1 MDEMVETTG
10 NALTD
15 SKIKTSRY
23 SLSEELISSISHG
36 VGALLSIAALVLCIV
51 FSSLHHNVLGIIS
64 SVIYGVS
71 LIILYV
77 MSCLYHALKPNKA
90 KDVFRI
96 FDHCSIFLLIAGS
109 YTPYL
114 LLVIG
119 GTKGIIMLIVEWT
132 AAIIGIIGNC
142 INLEKFRKISFPLY
156 LIMGWNIIFS
166 FKTLINNLETKGV
179 MLLLIGGI
187 IYTLGA
193 VIYLFGKKVK
203 YMHSVWHFFVLGG
216 SIFQFFSI
224 LLYVL

>member
-1 MDEMVETTG
+1 MNEMTG
-10 NALTD
+10 TLENNFKNN
-15 SKIKTSRY
+15 KICTPKY

-36 VGALLSIAALVLCIV
+36 IGALLSIAALVLCIV
-51 FSSLHHNVLGIIS
+51 FSSIHHNVLGIIS
-64 SVIYGVS
+64 SIIYGIS
-71 LIILYV
+71 LIILYM

-90 KDVFRI
+90 KKVFRI

-109 YTPYL
+109 YTPFL

-119 GTKGIIMLIVEWT
+119 GKKGIILLIVEWV
-132 AAIIGIIGNC
+132 AAIIGIVGNS
-142 INLEKFRKISFPLY
+142 INLEKFKKISFPLY
-156 LIMGWNIIFS
+156 LIMGWTIVFS
-166 FKTLINNLETKGV
+166 FKTLKNNLEMWGII
-179 MLLLIGGI
+179 LLLIGGI